1 MLSSE
6 QRDEVSFDL
15 HNMQREMVRT
25 YASCQAA
32 DQEIWQSLRQAVHQD
47 PVLRDD
53 PVAIQCVDVIE
64 EQTNQLQALPS
75 TSESLLERSIMMD
88 SMRSHLSLLEERTER
103 VNPNGPLSK
112 VLKVFQK
119 ALITMAHMLSSVIK
133 TLRYQFD
140 F

>member
-1 MLSSE
+1 
-6 QRDEVSFDL
+6 
-15 HNMQREMVRT
+15 MQREMVRT

-53 PVAIQCVDVIE
+53 PVAIQCVDAIE

-75 TSESLLERSIMMD
+75 TSESLVERSFMMD
-88 SMRSHLSLLEERTER
+88 SMRSHLSLLEERTENL
-103 VNPNGPLSK
+103 NPNGPLSK
-112 VLKVFQK
+112 VLKVFKK
-119 ALITMAHMLSSVIK
+119 AFATMAHMLNSVIN
-133 TLRYQFD
+133 TLRYQFV